1 MRVIARQVLHRL
13 AMGHPERLERLRGM
27 AAEAVLVV
35 GTPGRKGIPCK
46 LNLAENVTAYRSLR
60 YVDFQVGLVKAQH
73 PTAQSIPGL
82 YRQPGN
88 MSQHLLHSD
97 SDIRLNDQGAFT
109 RYVDFFTFKFILF

>member
-46 LNLAENVTAYRSLR
+46 LNLAENVTAYRSIVALCG
-60 YVDFQVGLVKAQH
+60 F
-73 PTAQSIPGL
+73 PG
-82 YRQPGN
+82 RFGE
-88 MSQHLLHSD
+88 STTSD
-97 SDIRLNDQGAFT
+97 RTVNPRFVSTTWKHVPASAS
-109 RYVDFFTFKFILF
+109 